1 MARSRSYDMTF
12 EINGKVAS
20 SFNNVFNK
28 ATTNLNDLKKRSR
41 EAQREMARLGRE
53 FRNGKIHQSQYAE
66 GTAKLARELKQ
77 LEGSQRRLN
86 ALKATFD
93 SGMNKAK
100 RAAGV
105 AAVGSVTAAT
115 AVAVSS
121 LNKAA
126 DFEAQMAKVS
136 AVSSATATDFARLN
150 AEAQKLGKS
159 TVFSPTE
166 AAKGMEYL
174 ALAGWKTDEIISA
187 MPGMLNLA
195 AAGALDLGRA
205 SDVTSDTMQAFGL
218 SADKAGH
225 AADVFAYAQ
234 ANANTNVEMLGEGM
248 KYLAPV
254 ANTFKWSLEGTT
266 AGMMALANQ
275 GLKGSIA
282 GQAFASSL
290 SRLSKDNASV
300 QKVMK
305 KTNIAFFDAQGTL
318 KPLPKLIKEIE
329 KGMAGMTDKQKSA
342 TLTTLFGTEAV
353 KHWSILLSTGSD
365 ELERMTAA
373 LEKSE
378 GTAAKMSA
386 TMVDNYA
393 GSLKLLQSNIEAA
406 QIKFMEPV
414 LPVFQKFFGGLA
426 GNIDNNMSKIEKTG
440 EVTAKILDDI
450 TAPFSTT
457 KPIKPKIEPNMD
469 PADAQKMINQYNQ
482 ELEKYELFSN
492 MDFGDKVIYML
503 DTATAKA
510 EEWLGGSG
518 GQAME
523 KIFSK
528 LGEIAVKAFFG
539 AFTGS
544 LKAAGSNAL
553 NGNFAGALGMGAATW
568 MLGGGALVKGAI
580 GAGRWALEKR
590 GGKGARKDS
599 TSSQDTASV
608 ETASTKAK
616 GKKSKSKRTK
626 GAAQAATATLC
637 EVTTA
642 PTSSKE
648 KKSKTKG
655 TNKGSAKVAPKARQ
669 ASALS
674 QIFNTG
680 KNVVKGGGKALTTVA
695 KGIGKGFAPIGL
707 AMGVH
712 DIFKSKDKVKA
723 TAQTT
728 GGFAGGLG
736 GAKLGAAIGTAIAPG
751 IGTTLGLLL
760 GGAAGY
766 IGGKWAGGKAVDTA
780 RGGQR
785 AASQAPSD
793 KGRTEATKSV
803 GTTKLNAAATQLATT
818 FDTTHTAFTKLE
830 TSINTTATNMDNL
843 TMYTGQVSTDFV
855 TSFASL
861 KATTDLSNTNMS
873 TLAST
878 IGQASGWVSSIQ
890 GIQPAVQHVIVAL
903 NRLRTRIDNMQ
914 IQGAGGATSRRTQ
927 YE

>member
-86 ALKATFD
+86 ALKSTFD

-105 AAVGSVTAAT
+105 AVGGT
-115 AVAVSS
+115 AVAATTVALSS

-126 DFEAQMAKVS
+126 DFEAQMAK
-136 AVSSATATDFARLN
+136 AGA
-150 AEAQKLGKS
+150 K
-159 TVFSPTE
+159 TE
-166 AAKGMEYL
+166 ATRMEMAALNKEALRLGANSSLSASQVAVAMDELGAKGFDANKIIAAIPGLIAATEASSEDL
-174 ALAGWKTDEIISA
+174 ALVSNVVTSAINAYGLEAKEASRVADVMAMSANKT
-187 MPGMLNLA
+187 
-195 AAGALDLGRA
+195 AAGVADLGF
-205 SDVTSDTMQAFGL
+205 SF
-218 SADKAGH
+218 K
-225 AADVFAYAQ
+225 YA
-234 ANANTNVEMLGEGM
+234 
-248 KYLAPV
+248 APV
-254 ANTFKWSLEGTT
+254 ANTLGIQLEELAASTGILVDKGLAGEQAGT
-266 AGMMALANQ
+266 ALRMAL
-275 GLKGSIA
+275 I
-282 GQAFASSL
+282 
-290 SRLSKDNASV
+290 RLSKPPTEAKKALKALNITAIDSKGKFKSLTQLSQDWEKATAKLSET
-300 QKVMK
+300 QKVQY
-305 KTNIAFFDAQGTL
+305 A
-318 KPLPKLIKEIE
+318 
-329 KGMAGMTDKQKSA
+329 A
-342 TLTTLFGTEAV
+342 TIFGTEA
-353 KHWSILLSTGSD
+353 STAMLSLFGSGPAKIN
-365 ELERMTAA
+365 EMTKSLENSSGA
-373 LEKSE
+373 
-378 GTAAKMSA
+378 AAKAAAVMK
-386 TMVDNYA
+386 DNYA
-393 GSLKLLQSNIEAA
+393 GAKEQMFSALESA
-406 QIKFMEPV
+406 QIAIATPT
-414 LPVFQKFFGGLA
+414 LNVFKDTFQGLTA
-426 GNIDNNMSKIEKTG
+426 MIDDGM
-440 EVTAKILDDI
+440 
-450 TAPFSTT
+450 
-457 KPIKPKIEPNMD
+457 PKIESLGEKIAWGLRDILEPFATLKPKLTPEIRHDPEAFKEYEKALAKFQHFDGMD
-469 PADAQKMINQYNQ
+469 
-482 ELEKYELFSN
+482 L
-492 MDFGDKVIYML
+492 GDKVIYML

-544 LKAAGSNAL
+544 LKAAGGNAL
-553 NGNFAGALGMGAATW
+553 NGNFAGALGMGAVTW

-599 TSSQDTASV
+599 ASSQDTSSV

-616 GKKSKSKRTK
+616 GKKSKAKRTK

-655 TNKGSAKVAPKARQ
+655 TNKGAAKVAPKARQ

-674 QIFNTG
+674 QIFNKG
-680 KNVVKGGGKALTTVA
+680 KNAVKGGGKALTTVA

-712 DIFKSKDKVKA
+712 DIFKSKDKVKT
-723 TAQTT
+723 TAQTA

-785 AASQAPSD
+785 AASHAPSD
-793 KGRTEATKSV
+793 KGRTEVTKSV
-803 GTTKLNAAATQLATT
+803 DTTKLNAAATQLATT
-818 FDTTHTAFTKLE
+818 FETTHTAFTKLE
-830 TSINTTATNMDNL
+830 TSISTTTANMDNL
-843 TMYTGQVSTDFV
+843 TKYTGQGSTEFV

-861 KATTDLSNTNMS
+861 KVTTDLSNTNMS

-878 IGQASGWVSSIQ
+878 IGQATGWVSSIQ
-890 GIQPAVQHVIVAL
+890 GIQPAVHHVIVAL

-914 IQGAGGATSRRTQ
+914 IQGAGGAISRRTQ